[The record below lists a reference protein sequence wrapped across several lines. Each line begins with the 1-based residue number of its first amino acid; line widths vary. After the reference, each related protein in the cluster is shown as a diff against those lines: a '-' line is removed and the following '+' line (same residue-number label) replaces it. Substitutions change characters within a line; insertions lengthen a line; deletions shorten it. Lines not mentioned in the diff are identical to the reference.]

1 MSAEM
6 SVFERTYEDYL
17 ARINKIDFTA
27 VEKMLGAKSGKDTI
41 EIVLFETPYRVS
53 AQGISDP
60 SGGKP
65 SLDVCVMLCRYL
77 LMCPEE
83 TPVGENWVSY
93 RDFKDTGPLTV
104 YFENEVERAIVRHF
118 EGHLGSLETSCKAVG
133 GHAPDIDLDYDAAFQ
148 FDALPR
154 IPLLLLFND
163 GDEEFPAKCSVLFK
177 ASAEKYLDGECLAM
191 LGRLLFTRLRESA
204 CIIS

>member
-1 MSAEM
+1 MSSET

-17 ARINKIDFTA
+17 TRIAKIDLKA
-27 VEKMLGAKSGKDTI
+27 VEKMLGAKYSEGTI

-60 SGGKP
+60 GGDKP
-65 SLDVCVMLCRYL
+65 SLDVCVALSKYL

-118 EGHLGSLETSCKAVG
+118 EGNLGSLETSCKTAG
-133 GHAPDIDLDYDAAFQ
+133 GYAPDIDPDYDAAIQ
-148 FDALPR
+148 FNALPR
-154 IPLLLLFND
+154 IPLLLLYND

-191 LGRLLFTRLRESA
+191 LGRLLFTRLRDASLVD
-204 CIIS
+204 